1 MSSAPGDAVCL
12 GYIDRYRVDSVIG
25 TGGMGVVAAGF
36 DMQLGRPVA
45 LKFLAPHLAGL
56 APARRRF
63 TREARSAAAIV
74 HPSIMPIYGV
84 SDKSD
89 QPYLVMPLVGSDGGR
104 SLQDRI
110 DTEGPLDLE
119 TSLGIAA
126 QIAEGLAA
134 AHQRGLVHRDIKP
147 GNVLL
152 EENSPRVLISDFGLA
167 RAIDDATVTVGGN
180 LAGTPQYMSPEQA
193 AGENVS
199 SASDLFSLG
208 SVLYAMLTGR
218 PPFVAES
225 PIAVLRKVIDTPA
238 KPASSR
244 VESLPSWV
252 DQLID
257 QFLAKEPSARIASAA
272 DAADLLRAAES
283 HVRHPSGH
291 ELPGRLKVSLER
303 SIRKSLWIA
312 ATLTMIALATSPLWW
327 SGLRSSEN
335 MSKASTTTA
344 EVVEHEPSAKTP
356 QPTNTAKTSETDTT
370 VLSDAF
376 VAPDVMSANTAP
388 SIPSDDVK
396 ERLPDSETDL
406 SWNWDEFHHEVLQI
420 QITIDSM
427 DAVSE

>member
-1 MSSAPGDAVCL
+1 MVAANLPPRDGCPEMHCNETTLLCLLDETISAPQQAIAEQHLAECSVCRKRLETLVGDAGLWSETRSIYSEIKTDCAAIETVHVPPRQPAGGDVTTNWLRSITQDQAVAQTHLINMSSAPGDAVCL

-147 GNVLL
+147 GNV
-152 EENSPRVLISDFGLA
+152 
-167 RAIDDATVTVGGN
+167 
-180 LAGTPQYMSPEQA
+180 
-193 AGENVS
+193 
-199 SASDLFSLG
+199 
-208 SVLYAMLTGR
+208 
-218 PPFVAES
+218 
-225 PIAVLRKVIDTPA
+225 
-238 KPASSR
+238 
-244 VESLPSWV
+244 
-252 DQLID
+252 
-257 QFLAKEPSARIASAA
+257 
-272 DAADLLRAAES
+272 
-283 HVRHPSGH
+283 
-291 ELPGRLKVSLER
+291 
-303 SIRKSLWIA
+303 
-312 ATLTMIALATSPLWW
+312 
-327 SGLRSSEN
+327 
-335 MSKASTTTA
+335 
-344 EVVEHEPSAKTP
+344 
-356 QPTNTAKTSETDTT
+356 
-370 VLSDAF
+370 
-376 VAPDVMSANTAP
+376 
-388 SIPSDDVK
+388 
-396 ERLPDSETDL
+396 
-406 SWNWDEFHHEVLQI
+406 
-420 QITIDSM
+420 
-427 DAVSE
+427 